1 MLHAADT
8 ADSQRL
14 EERLP
19 AEQPKPDV
27 APTAPVKVDE
37 TEPASIPQFVL
48 KSVVIEGMTAV
59 DRAEA
64 EACSRELTGKQVGGA
79 SLLELTSCLTQL
91 YRDHDFFLSR
101 AVIPAQEVR
110 DGSLIVRVIEGY
122 IASVQPEG
130 LDQADADAQF
140 ADAFAERPTT
150 LATFERSLLLL
161 ADRYGQRIASTR
173 LAADEGDPARYTL
186 KVAVKLVP
194 VVWRAFGDNR
204 GDAYQGPEQGLLSV
218 SLNSPFGASD
228 RIVAQL
234 FTAPADTKELL
245 FADIG
250 YGRGW
255 FSGGLWTEVGT
266 STSRSGSGGAFPSF
280 VSESDRRYAR
290 LIVPLLRSREES
302 LWAKLQADIR
312 DTENVYLDASDVR
325 ERTRVL
331 RGSFS
336 YALVAGATRA
346 DVTLEAS
353 RGLDVFDASKN
364 GEANLSR
371 ADGRPQFTKAKLD
384 ATITQALFGKLDL
397 VATGSAQWADGALVG
412 SEEFGAGGA
421 RFGRAYDYSEIVGDQ
436 GLAGAIEVRWTW
448 KQVTDWL
455 TSAQVYAFA
464 DAARIWNND
473 SPSESLTSA
482 GAGVRFGVIPGFV
495 AAIEVAKPLAR
506 NVQSQDDRSARLF
519 VSISAGW

>member
-1 MLHAADT
+1 
-8 ADSQRL
+8 
-14 EERLP
+14 
-19 AEQPKPDV
+19 
-27 APTAPVKVDE
+27 
-37 TEPASIPQFVL
+37 
-48 KSVVIEGMTAV
+48 
-59 DRAEA
+59 
-64 EACSRELTGKQVGGA
+64 
-79 SLLELTSCLTQL
+79 
-91 YRDHDFFLSR
+91 
-101 AVIPAQEVR
+101 
-110 DGSLIVRVIEGY
+110 
-122 IASVQPEG
+122 
-130 LDQADADAQF
+130 
-140 ADAFAERPTT
+140 
-150 LATFERSLLLL
+150 
-161 ADRYGQRIASTR
+161 
-173 LAADEGDPARYTL
+173 
-186 KVAVKLVP
+186 
-194 VVWRAFGDNR
+194 
-204 GDAYQGPEQGLLSV
+204 
-218 SLNSPFGASD
+218 
-228 RIVAQL
+228 
-234 FTAPADTKELL
+234 
-245 FADIG
+245 
-250 YGRGW
+250 
-255 FSGGLWTEVGT
+255 
-266 STSRSGSGGAFPSF
+266 
-280 VSESDRRYAR
+280 
-290 LIVPLLRSREES
+290 
-302 LWAKLQADIR
+302 
-312 DTENVYLDASDVR
+312 
-325 ERTRVL
+325 VL

-397 VATGSAQWADGALVG
+397 VAAGSAQWADGALVG

-482 GAGVRFGVIPGFV
+482 GAGVRLGVIPGFV

-519 VSISAGW
+519 LSVSAGW